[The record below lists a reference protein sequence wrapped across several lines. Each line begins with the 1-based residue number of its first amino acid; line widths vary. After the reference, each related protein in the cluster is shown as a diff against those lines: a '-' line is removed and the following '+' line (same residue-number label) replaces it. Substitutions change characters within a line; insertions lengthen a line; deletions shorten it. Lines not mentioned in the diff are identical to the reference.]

1 MIRLAG
7 NRTRNAGLEVQSDI
21 RFTTSPAPDET
32 RTRDLRLTKPT
43 LYQLSYRGV
52 ESHHICSFRE
62 PIKVNSLNSLPHM
75 IRCDYW
81 VRSVGRPKKA
91 LADQII
97 TVI

>member
-52 ESHHICSFRE
+52 KAPTKIRTWGSGF
-62 PIKVNSLNSLPHM
+62 KV
-75 IRCDYW
+75 RCVNQLHY
-81 VRSVGRPKKA
+81 RS
-91 LADQII
+91 
-97 TVI
+97 T